1 MKNSILLLLI
11 LLTDNVQNTNS
22 QKENKTVKIK
32 AGSTAKQIFTI
43 KAAKIVFNYTG
54 GPETGTETLYF
65 DDYGNTAV
73 LVVNKKNAFG
83 AVNQTITWKDKK
95 GLIIDHTKK
104 TVSRSFFRSKATEP
118 PGIADIDDKTKNNI
132 GYEKS
137 ADATIAGKIC
147 QVWFNKK
154 SNIKYWLWNKLDL
167 KLENQGVYTKEAISV
182 EIITEI
188 PASVMVIPKEYK
200 Q

>member
-1 MKNSILLLLI
+1 MKPKLLLPAIFLAI
-11 LLTDNVQNTNS
+11 VSCAQNNNKNVKPPKN
-22 QKENKTVKIK
+22 
-32 AGSTAKQIFTI
+32 IFDI

-83 AVNQTITWKDKK
+83 PVNQTITWKDKK
-95 GLIIDHTKK
+95 GQIIDHTKK
-104 TVSRSFFRSKATEP
+104 TVSKSFFRAKATEP

-132 GYEKS
+132 GYEKL
-137 ADATIAGKIC
+137 ADATIAGKAC
-147 QVWFNKK
+147 HVWFNKK
-154 SNIKYWLWNKLDL
+154 LNIKYFLWNKLDL
-167 KLENQGVYTKEAISV
+167 KLENQGVYTKEATSAEV
-182 EIITEI
+182 ITEI
-188 PASVMVIPKEYK
+188 PASLMEIPKDYK